1 MPWRAGVVAVATL
14 VLSAYVASGFSR
26 TSYVASGFSRTVHAQ
41 QPDRL
46 VLRGAT
52 VIDGTGAAPI
62 RNASIVIEGDTIQAV
77 GANVAPPAGATV
89 IDLAGKFVIPGLVE
103 SHAHYEEWMGEL
115 FLNHGVTSAFAIGGN
130 FGRVKQDSQ
139 KTGTRA
145 PRIYD
150 TAGDPRIN
158 PSMDEA
164 AVRAGVREWLKT
176 HPDFARLRDY
186 TPESSRTFAWAA
198 DEIHRAGLVVF
209 GHTNNA
215 PESVGRG
222 HDILEHMWGF
232 IVPLLSPAELED
244 FKRGRNLHWS
254 LFIKDWPRLEGWM
267 REAIARGVSINPT
280 LTYELGSLSAHAA
293 RHERE
298 IYAVNQHPSLAVYYP
313 SNIAGSLLQKQRQ
326 IRNFSGKYEN
336 LVLLSRLTPD
346 ERQQFAHGY
355 TLAGELLKR
364 WVALGGK
371 IQAGTDTISGGT
383 PGLSLHHEMEL
394 LVEAG
399 LTPMQALQSATS
411 WSAEMLAWKN
421 GARGRPKVGSL
432 APGAFADL
440 VVLSADPLQDI
451 ANTKAIER
459 VMKGGRFVAL
469 GYDPAYYSFTRAPR
483 SIAMATPRPEISEIT
498 PHTVVEGSADFDL
511 VVRGVGF
518 VSNSVVRI
526 DGVSLP
532 TTFVNPRMIRARVPA
547 SIVRSADPNPFD
559 APGPDQH
566 TGIFGDRTTAI
577 SVFNA
582 PPEGGTSNSI
592 SLRIRAKW
600 MGLDDDVR

>member
-1 MPWRAGVVAVATL
+1 
-14 VLSAYVASGFSR
+14 
-26 TSYVASGFSRTVHAQ
+26 
-41 QPDRL
+41 
-46 VLRGAT
+46 
-52 VIDGTGAAPI
+52 
-62 RNASIVIEGDTIQAV
+62 
-77 GANVAPPAGATV
+77 
-89 IDLAGKFVIPGLVE
+89 
-103 SHAHYEEWMGEL
+103 MGEL

-139 KTGTRA
+139 KSTTRA

-150 TAGDPRIN
+150 TAGDPRIT
-158 PSMDEA
+158 PSMTEA
-164 AVRAGVREWLKT
+164 EVRENVRQWLKT
-176 HPDFARLRDY
+176 GPDFARLRDY
-186 TPESSRTFAWAA
+186 TPESSRAFTWAA
-198 DEIHRAGLVVF
+198 DEIHRGGLLVF
-209 GHTNNA
+209 GHTNHA

-232 IVPLLSPAELED
+232 LVPLLSPAELED

-254 LFIKDWPRLEGWM
+254 LFIRDWPRLEGWM
-267 REAIARGVSINPT
+267 REAIARGVYINPT

-298 IYAVNQHPSLAVYYP
+298 IYAVNQNPSLAVYYP
-313 SNIAGSLLQKQRQ
+313 PNIAGSLLQKQRQ
-326 IRNFSGKYEN
+326 IRNFSGRYEN

-355 TLAGELLKR
+355 RLAGELLKR
-364 WVALGGK
+364 WVGLGGK

-383 PGLSLHHEMEL
+383 PGLCLHHEMEL

-399 LTPMQALQSATS
+399 LTPMQALQSATT
-411 WSAEMLAWKN
+411 WSAEMLAGKN

-451 ANTKAIER
+451 ANTKTIER

-469 GYDPAYYSFTRAPR
+469 GYDPAYYSFSRPAR

-518 VSNSVVRI
+518 VSNSLVRV
-526 DGVSLP
+526 DGVLLP
-532 TTFVNPRMIRARVPA
+532 TTFVNPRVIRARVPA
-547 SIVRSADPNPFD
+547 SLVRSADPNPFD

-566 TGIFGDRTTAI
+566 TGVFGDRTIAI
-577 SVFNA
+577 GVFNA

-592 SLRIRAKW
+592 ALRIRAKW
-600 MGLDDDVR
+600 MGLDDDAR